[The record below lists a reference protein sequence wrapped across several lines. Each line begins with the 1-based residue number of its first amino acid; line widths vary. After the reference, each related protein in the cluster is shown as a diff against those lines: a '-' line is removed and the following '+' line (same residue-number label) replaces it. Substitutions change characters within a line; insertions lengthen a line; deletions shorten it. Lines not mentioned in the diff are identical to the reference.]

1 MTKPK
6 TTPKDKNP
14 KTKKLDQAT
23 EPEVTTDSDQVSV
36 EDTEST
42 PVVEKGA
49 DTPDPVTE
57 APVGDDAGTA
67 EDIVKTTTPSAGITE
82 GKVTMIPID
91 KIEIDDTT
99 YRFRADLRVASLVES
114 IKSEGIQIPVIV
126 RRASKGRY
134 QIVSGFRR
142 VTAAHKAGL
151 DAVPAIVRD
160 LSDAD
165 ASKASVLENTNR
177 KTYSDIERALVLKA
191 HRDRGLGDDEAVVGL
206 LKLTPRQQQHLLS
219 LLTLPD
225 VVQEAIDEPAQH
237 FTATHGLVLRQL
249 SGKYPDL
256 DWDKW
261 VKAINDG
268 KLSIRDLRKAV
279 VKKHGSDGGGKAFTG
294 VFREKGTDATKG
306 VFRFKPVKVIVG
318 QMTDDEKKTLKAE
331 LELLLDTLA

>member
-91 KIEIDDTT
+91 KIAIEDTT
-99 YRFRADLRVASLVES
+99 FRFRADLRIASLVES
-114 IKSEGIQIPVIV
+114 IKTEGIQIPVIL
-126 RRASKGRY
+126 RKAGKGRY

-142 VTAAHKAGL
+142 VTAASTAGL
-151 DAVPAIVRD
+151 TTVPAIVRD

-165 ASKASVLENTNR
+165 AFKASVLENTNR
-177 KTYSDIERALVLKA
+177 KTYSDIDRALVLRA
-191 HRDRGLGDDEAVVGL
+191 HRERGLGDDADVVGL

-219 LLTLPD
+219 LLTLPK
-225 VVQEAIDEPAQH
+225 VVQQAIDDPSQH
-237 FTATHGLVLRQL
+237 FSATHGLTLKKL

-256 DWDKW
+256 DWSRC
-261 VKAINDG
+261 VKEVNNDG
-268 KLSIRDLRKAV
+268 LSIRDLRKAV
-279 VKKHGSDGGGKAFTG
+279 VKEHGSAGGGKVFTG
-294 VFREKGTDATKG
+294 IFREVGTDATKG
-306 VFRFKPVKVIVG
+306 VFHLKAVKVIVG
-318 QMTDDEKKTLKAE
+318 QMAAKEKEMLKAE
-331 LELLLDTLA
+331 LESLLAALA